1 MRILYTAGAKN
12 LDNPGG
18 IETYGREL
26 MKGIAGRGHV
36 VECVETGADVV
47 AADRRIWDYWPAPAF
62 RQRYYVRRRF
72 PHEDL
77 RFHMAL
83 RRRAQRARAA
93 FRPDITHA
101 LHLYPL
107 GAIVGAREPVI
118 VSAYG
123 LEVECIP
130 PVVDSL
136 SLARTVHAISGFT
149 ADLVRTRIP
158 HPPPIEVL
166 GWGIRHPV
174 ERRDPCDFDLITVA
188 RLVRRKNVDTVL
200 RALQTAGDV
209 RYAVVGDG
217 PELGALKDLARSL
230 GLTGVSFFGAVTDE
244 RRRELLSRSRVFTMC
259 PRQEGGDVE
268 GLGLVYFEAFEHGL
282 PVVASAS
289 GGVPDAVGDA
299 GLVVDDP
306 ENARDVAAAVRRALA
321 PDTYAELSA
330 RVHARQRSHSWDR
343 FLDDFETLYRRTAGT
358 VV

>member
-1 MRILYTAGAKN
+1 LRILYVAGARN

-26 MKGIAGRGHV
+26 IKGISGRGHV
-36 VECVETGADVV
+36 VEYFETAAEVV
-47 AADRRIWDYWPAPAF
+47 AADRRIRDYWPAPAF
-62 RQRYYVRRRF
+62 RQRYYLRRRF

-83 RRRAQRARAA
+83 RRRALRTRAA

-101 LHLYPL
+101 LHVYPL

-130 PVVDSL
+130 PVVGSL
-136 SLARTVHAISGFT
+136 SLAGTVHAISGFT
-149 ADLVRTRIP
+149 ANLVRTRIP
-158 HPPPIEVL
+158 QPPPIEVL
-166 GWGIRHPV
+166 GWGIRQPV
-174 ERRDPCDFDLITVA
+174 ERARASDFDLITVA
-188 RLVRRKNVDTVL
+188 RLVRRKNVDTIL
-200 RALQTAGDV
+200 RALQAAGDV

-230 GLTGVSFFGAVTDE
+230 GLTRVSFFGAVTE
-244 RRRELLSRSRVFTMC
+244 QRRRELLSRSRVFVMC

-282 PVVASAS
+282 PVVASSS

-299 GLVVDDP
+299 GLLVDDP
-306 ENARDVAAAVRRALA
+306 EDVGQIAEAIVEAL
-321 PDTYAELSA
+321 DECRYADLTA
-330 RVHARQRSHSWDR
+330 RVRARQQSHSWDR
-343 FLDDFETLYRRTAGT
+343 FLDDFEALYERMAARA
-358 VV
+358 